1 MRRYGVRILVAVLTF
16 GLGVVFSFVFGTTV
30 GFVSFRE
37 AKKSHNWRRD
47 CPKKVKTQVLVPID
61 IQNVPNAPLRL
72 LDLGPAPDSSSP
84 NEHLIR
90 LSAVNDSRTTITAF
104 VLRGEKVW
112 ASNGASLGQL
122 QDVTTVVL
130 RPGGSSV
137 VYLLNDNE
145 TAVSMKVSQVQFLDG
160 SVWNN
165 PHEIR

>member
-16 GLGVVFSFVFGTTV
+16 GLGVALSFVLGAVGLFGA
-30 GFVSFRE
+30 RE
-37 AKKSHNWRRD
+37 TKRSHNWRRD
-47 CPKKVKTQVLVPID
+47 CPKRLKTQVLVPLD

-72 LDLGPAPDSSSP
+72 VDLGPARDSSSP

-90 LSAVNDSRTTITAF
+90 LSVENESNNTITAF

-112 ASNGASLGQL
+112 TSSGASLGQL
-122 QDVTTVVL
+122 EDVTTVLL

-137 VYLLNDNE
+137 VYLVNDNE
-145 TAVSMKVSQVQFLDG
+145 TAVSMKVSQVQFQDG

-165 PHEIR
+165 PHENQ

>member
-16 GLGVVFSFVFGTTV
+16 GLGVALSLVLGAVGLFGA
-30 GFVSFRE
+30 RE
-37 AKKSHNWRRD
+37 TKKSHNWRRD
-47 CPKKVKTQVLVPID
+47 CPKRVKTQVLVPLAIH
-61 IQNVPNAPLRL
+61 NAPDAPVRL
-72 LDLGPAPDSSSP
+72 VDLGTAPNSSSP

-90 LSAVNDSRTTITAF
+90 VSVQNESNNTITAF

-122 QDVTTVVL
+122 EDVSTVLL

-137 VYLLNDNE
+137 VYLVNDNE
-145 TAVSMKVSQVQFLDG
+145 TAVSMKVSQVQFQDG

-165 PHEIR
+165 PREIK